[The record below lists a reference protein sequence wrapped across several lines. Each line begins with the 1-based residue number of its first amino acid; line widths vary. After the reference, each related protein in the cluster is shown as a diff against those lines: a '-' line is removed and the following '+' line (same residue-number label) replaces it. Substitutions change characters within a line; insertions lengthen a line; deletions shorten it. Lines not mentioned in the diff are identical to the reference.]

1 MRNRE
6 RTVPV
11 AVVFVAAALFG
22 ASGAGAEGLKSGRE
36 DQPDFAAAK
45 IIRTHYDGIGN
56 DLLTAGLGKTGLGS
70 TTAPPVAIPLSPTAE
85 ELRRLAIYNNYRA
98 LVDPTP
104 SGGYGVLYGP
114 NVTAEGVVTSNE
126 GLIAG
131 DEYITFAN
139 GLPGEQNVTMMVQV
153 PDSYDL
159 AHGCIVAAPSSGS
172 RGVYGAIATAGEW
185 GLTHGC
191 AVAYTDK
198 GTGTGAHDLQNN
210 TVNLIQGQRQD
221 AFRADDDSNFT
232 ADLTA
237 AELAAFNAATPNR
250 FAFKHAHDQ
259 QNPEKNW
266 GRDVLRSIE
275 FAFFVLNE
283 KFSARPDDREARRS
297 DGENGGGDREN
308 RRAVTKENTVVI
320 ASSISNGGGASVRAV
335 EQDRQRLIDGVA
347 VGEPNVNP
355 AFDGRFSIVQ
365 EGRPAL
371 RAHSRPLID
380 YITLV
385 NVFQGCANLAP
396 ANATAPLNLA
406 ASAGRCA
413 SLHGSGLLLS
423 TALTDQAMEA
433 QKIINDFGIL
443 PEQNVVQPGYW
454 FAFVP
459 QSISMTYANAYGRFG
474 VADALCGYSLGATV
488 GGAPTPLPRGGEAII
503 FGTSNGIPPTS
514 GVNLINDLAPG
525 GAKEDRVST
534 PDQDLGGALCLRS
547 LATGKE
553 AASDRPLSGTALQ
566 DAGRIAEGVGE
577 ILASGNLHG
586 IPAVFVSGRN
596 DGILPL
602 NFASR
607 AYFGLNNLVEGRRSQ
622 LHYYEV
628 TNAHHLDAFNSI
640 AGYNTLF
647 IPLHHYYRQAMD
659 LMWDHL
665 RHGDALPPSQVVH
678 TTPRG
683 PGAPPI
689 TLANVPPIAAAPPP
703 SALITFTSGE
713 VRIPN

>member
-104 SGGYGVLYGP
+104 AGGYGVLYGP

-275 FAFFVLNE
+275 FAF
-283 KFSARPDDREARRS
+283 
-297 DGENGGGDREN
+297 
-308 RRAVTKENTVVI
+308 
-320 ASSISNGGGASVRAV
+320 
-335 EQDRQRLIDGVA
+335 
-347 VGEPNVNP
+347 
-355 AFDGRFSIVQ
+355 
-365 EGRPAL
+365 
-371 RAHSRPLID
+371 
-380 YITLV
+380 
-385 NVFQGCANLAP
+385 
-396 ANATAPLNLA
+396 
-406 ASAGRCA
+406 
-413 SLHGSGLLLS
+413 
-423 TALTDQAMEA
+423 
-433 QKIINDFGIL
+433 
-443 PEQNVVQPGYW
+443 
-454 FAFVP
+454 
-459 QSISMTYANAYGRFG
+459 
-474 VADALCGYSLGATV
+474 LC
-488 GGAPTPLPRGGEAII
+488 
-503 FGTSNGIPPTS
+503 
-514 GVNLINDLAPG
+514 
-525 GAKEDRVST
+525 
-534 PDQDLGGALCLRS
+534 
-547 LATGKE
+547 
-553 AASDRPLSGTALQ
+553 
-566 DAGRIAEGVGE
+566 
-577 ILASGNLHG
+577 
-586 IPAVFVSGRN
+586 
-596 DGILPL
+596 
-602 NFASR
+602 
-607 AYFGLNNLVEGRRSQ
+607 
-622 LHYYEV
+622 
-628 TNAHHLDAFNSI
+628 
-640 AGYNTLF
+640 
-647 IPLHHYYRQAMD
+647 
-659 LMWDHL
+659 
-665 RHGDALPPSQVVH
+665 
-678 TTPRG
+678 
-683 PGAPPI
+683 
-689 TLANVPPIAAAPPP
+689 
-703 SALITFTSGE
+703 
-713 VRIPN
+713 